1 MRKVSETVGYELRGR
16 QDPGPGF
23 VVSITRFFSSLGARL
38 PPVTFHGSLITESTN
53 LSLILVTFV
62 LGLLVDRHGGLAG
75 QLAVSVWTWGVFFR
89 LLHTAPA
96 GWRLPFW
103 VCLTWATAGEIFLSL
118 VWGLYTYR
126 LENIPLFIPPGH
138 VLLFYFGLVL
148 APRVPQAF
156 VAIVPALALA
166 YAGFAWFSGFDTVS
180 VLLTGLF
187 IVCMLQAEG
196 RRLYAVMFVAALLVE
211 IYGTWIGNWV
221 WHAEVP
227 YYGFTSANPPLAA
240 GAFYCAL
247 DVLVGMTARL
257 LRARAGGRSLYRRN
271 DANSLQA

>member
-1 MRKVSETVGYELRGR
+1 MKGGVADQLTHPGQPTTALRESIAPSQHLAPSTQHSHTSR
-16 QDPGPGF
+16 LTAHSSPLTESANIALILATF
-23 VVSITRFFSSLGARL
+23 VV
-38 PPVTFHGSLITESTN
+38 
-53 LSLILVTFV
+53 
-62 LGLLVDRHGGLAG
+62 GLLVDQRFGLAG

-103 VCLTWATAGEIFLSL
+103 VCLAWATAGEIFLSL

-148 APRVPQAF
+148 APRVPRAF
-156 VAIVPALALA
+156 VAIVPALAIA
-166 YAGFAWFSGFDTVS
+166 YAAFAWFSGFDTVS

-187 IVCMLQAEG
+187 IVCLLQAEG
-196 RRLYAVMFVAALLVE
+196 RRLYSVMFVAALLVE

-221 WHAEVP
+221 WHAEVA
-227 YYGFTSANPPLAA
+227 YFGFTSANPPLAA

-247 DVLVGMTARL
+247 DVLVGLTAR
-257 LRARAGGRSLYRRN
+257 SIRRR
-271 DANSLQA
+271 

>member
-1 MRKVSETVGYELRGR
+1 MTKAVEELGCELGDRRNPEPSFATSVS
-16 QDPGPGF
+16 
-23 VVSITRFFSSLGARL
+23 RFFSFVVPRSSSHGARL
-38 PPVTFHGSLITESTN
+38 PPVTFHISPVTESTN
-53 LSLILVTFV
+53 LSLILVTFAF
-62 LGLLVDRHGGLAG
+62 GLLVDRHGGLAG

-103 VCLTWATAGEIFLSL
+103 VCLAWATVGEIFLSL

-138 VLLFYFGLVL
+138 VLLFYLGLVL
-148 APRVPQAF
+148 APRVPRAF
-156 VAIVPALALA
+156 VAIVPALAVA
-166 YAGFAWFSGFDTVS
+166 YAAFAWFNGFDTVS

-247 DVLVGMTARL
+247 DVLVGLTAR
-257 LRARAGGRSLYRRN
+257 SIRRR
-271 DANSLQA
+271 

>member
-1 MRKVSETVGYELRGR
+1 MPVREGVADQFVHPGQPTTGYREPNALS
-16 QDPGPGF
+16 QHSAPG
-23 VVSITRFFSSLGARL
+23 TQHSLLSPRTPHASH
-38 PPVTFHGSLITESTN
+38 FTESAN
-53 LSLILVTFV
+53 IALILTTFV
-62 LGLLVDRHGGLAG
+62 AGLLIDQRFGLAG
-75 QLAVSVWTWGVFFR
+75 QLAVSAWTWGVFFR
-89 LLHTAPA
+89 LLQTAPA

-103 VCLTWATAGEIFLSL
+103 ACLAWATAGEIFLSL

-138 VLLFYFGLVL
+138 VLLFYLGLVL
-148 APRVPQAF
+148 APRVPRAF
-156 VAIVPALALA
+156 VAIVPALAVA
-166 YAGFAWFSGFDTVS
+166 YAGFAWFRGFDTVS

-187 IVCMLQAEG
+187 IVCMLQSEG

-227 YYGFTSANPPLAA
+227 YFGFSSANPPLAA

-247 DVLVGMTARL
+247 DVLVGLTARL
-257 LRARAGGRSLYRRN
+257 MRRR
-271 DANSLQA
+271 